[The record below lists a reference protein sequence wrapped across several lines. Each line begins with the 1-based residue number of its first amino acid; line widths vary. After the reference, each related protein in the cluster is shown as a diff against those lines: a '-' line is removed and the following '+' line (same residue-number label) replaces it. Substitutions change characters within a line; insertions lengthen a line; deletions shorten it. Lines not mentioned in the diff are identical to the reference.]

1 MTLNDV
7 TMRFSD
13 TVSWLISN
21 KKAQDKKEIAA
32 ILGIS
37 TSLMTEISK
46 ERSNVGVIPLQN
58 IVIKY
63 GISGDWLLTGEGT
76 MLKSDASSVPPDETP
91 DESPNSTVSV
101 LLKHI
106 DDLNRENERLTI
118 ELNKYRPSS
127 AVGDQP

>member
-1 MTLNDV
+1 MALNDV
-7 TMRFSD
+7 TMRFSN

-46 ERSNVGVIPLQN
+46 ERSNVGVVPLQN

-63 GISGDWLLTGEGT
+63 GISGDWLLTGEGA
-76 MLKSDASSVPPDETP
+76 MLKSETSSMASDETP
-91 DESPNSTVSV
+91 DESPNAALNTLKGIIKEQALDIARLELEVST
-101 LLKHI
+101 LKKR
-106 DDLNRENERLTI
+106 LEN
-118 ELNKYRPSS
+118 
-127 AVGDQP
+127 G

>member
-1 MTLNDV
+1 MALNDV
-7 TMRFSD
+7 TMRFSN

-46 ERSNVGVIPLQN
+46 ERSNVGVVPLQN

-63 GISGDWLLTGEGT
+63 GISGDWLLTGEGS
-76 MLKSDASSVPPDETP
+76 MLKSETSSMASDETP
-91 DESPNSTVSV
+91 DESPNAALNTLKGIIKEQALDIARLELEVST
-101 LLKHI
+101 LKKR
-106 DDLNRENERLTI
+106 LEN
-118 ELNKYRPSS
+118 
-127 AVGDQP
+127 G

>member
-1 MTLNDV
+1 
-7 TMRFSD
+7 MRFSD

-91 DESPNSTVSV
+91 DELPNSTVSV

>member
-1 MTLNDV
+1 MAINDV
-7 TMRFSD
+7 TMRFSN

-46 ERSNVGVIPLQN
+46 ERSNVGVVPLQN

-63 GISGDWLLTGEGT
+63 GISGDWLLTGEGS
-76 MLKSDASSVPPDETP
+76 MLKSETSSMASEETP
-91 DESPNSTVSV
+91 DESPNAALNTLKGIIKEQALDIARLELEVST
-101 LLKHI
+101 LKKR
-106 DDLNRENERLTI
+106 LEN
-118 ELNKYRPSS
+118 
-127 AVGDQP
+127 G